1 MSFLKRNRAALA
13 LLVLGAAF
21 VVIGVLRGE
30 AEVVFRR
37 AINVCMECIGLG

>member
-1 MSFLKRNRAALA
+1 VSFLRRNRAALA
-13 LLVLGAAF
+13 LLALGAAF

>member
-13 LLVLGAAF
+13 LLVLGAAL

>member
-13 LLVLGAAF
+13 LLVLGVAF